1 MGVFLDKPKKEKESE
16 SGEGNGLRFALCSMQ
31 GWRVEMEDAH
41 AIRIDLGPVLK
52 KCSYFAVFDG
62 HAGDFVSNY
71 ISENLIDTILE
82 LWLSSKGSAE
92 GMNKV
97 NSEKTVSDKDTDT
110 LCQLAD
116 STELDR
122 FKANIKEGF
131 LKIDS
136 NMRNHP
142 KFLSGEERS
151 GTTAVTA
158 FITPETIIFANCGDS
173 RGVLASN
180 KNVRFGTYDHKP
192 CNEEE
197 KKRIEN
203 AGGSVMIRRVNG
215 SLAVSRALGDYDY
228 KNVSG
233 LPPTEQLVSAEP
245 DLSVMERSSDD
256 EFLILA
262 CDGVWDVMT
271 NEEVVSYIHSR
282 LLLSEDLKKVCEEL
296 LETCLAKGS
305 RDNMSVI
312 LITFPAA
319 PKISQ
324 EAINQEKNLDALLK
338 EKVEGIAK
346 ENENASLN
354 TILENLQAM
363 EIDNL
368 PPGGGI
374 HAKLNMIEEMLD
386 ELMPNRSKEEGNRM
400 QSMPVVPLSM
410 IRQLASDGVSVGAE
424 GGEEGAVEAEVPA
437 ATAAAAVTTPP
448 PP

>member
-16 SGEGNGLRFALCSMQ
+16 SGEGNGLRYALCSMQ

-82 LWLSSKGSAE
+82 LWLNSCSKETLS
-92 GMNKV
+92 KV
-97 NSEKTVSDKDTDT
+97 SSEKKVSDTDLTCQLTDT
-110 LCQLAD
+110 
-116 STELDR
+116 SELNR
-122 FKANIKEGF
+122 FRENIKEGF

-136 NMRNHP
+136 SMRDHP

-158 FITPETIIFANCGDS
+158 FVTPETIIFANCGDS
-173 RGVLASN
+173 RAVLASN
-180 KNVRFGTYDHKP
+180 KQVKFGTYDHKP
-192 CNEEE
+192 SNDEER
-197 KKRIEN
+197 KRIEN

-233 LPPTEQLVSAEP
+233 LSATEQLVSAEP
-245 DLSVMERSSDD
+245 DLSVIERCEDD

-271 NEEVVSYIHSR
+271 NEEVVSYINSR
-282 LLLSEDLKKVCEEL
+282 LLLIDNLQKICEEL

-312 LITFPAA
+312 LITFPSA
-319 PKISQ
+319 PKISE
-324 EAINQEKNLDALLK
+324 EAIEKEKKLDAVLK
-338 EKVEGIAK
+338 EKVEGIVK
-346 ENENASLN
+346 EQENVSLN
-354 TILENLQAM
+354 EVLEKLQDM
-363 EIDNL
+363 EIEDL

-374 HAKLNMIEEMLD
+374 HAKLCMVEEMLD
-386 ELMPNRSKEEGNRM
+386 ELLPNRSKEETRNMLG
-400 QSMPVVPLSM
+400 SSFPVPLSM
-410 IRQLASDGVSVGAE
+410 IRQLASDQCGELDVSEQAE
-424 GGEEGAVEAEVPA
+424 E
-437 ATAAAAVTTPP
+437 TPP
-448 PP
+448 

>member
-16 SGEGNGLRFALCSMQ
+16 SGEGNGLRYALCSMQ

-41 AIRIDLGPVLK
+41 AIRIDLGPILK

-62 HAGDFVSNY
+62 HAGDFVSKY
-71 ISENLIDTILE
+71 ISENLIDTILG
-82 LWLSSKGSAE
+82 LWTSSQGSIDSI
-92 GMNKV
+92 NSV
-97 NSEKTVSDKDTDT
+97 DSEKPKAGSDSDAS
-110 LCQLAD
+110 CQLA
-116 STELDR
+116 SSSELDR
-122 FKANIKEGF
+122 FKQNIREGF

-136 NMRNHP
+136 SMREHP
-142 KFLSGEERS
+142 KFLSAEEKS

-158 FITPETIIFANCGDS
+158 FITPDKIIFANCGDS
-173 RGVLASN
+173 RGVLATSN
-180 KNVRFGTYDHKP
+180 SVRFGTYDHKP

-245 DLSVMERSSDD
+245 DLSVMDRSAED

-271 NEEVVSYIHSR
+271 NEEVVAYIHSR
-282 LLLSEDLKKVCEEL
+282 LLINDDLQKVCEEL

-319 PKISQ
+319 PKISN
-324 EAINQEKNLDALLK
+324 EAIEQEKKLDAVLK
-338 EKVEGIAK
+338 EKVQGIVK
-346 ENENASLN
+346 ENESATLN
-354 TILENLQAM
+354 SILEELQIM
-363 EIDNL
+363 QIENL

-374 HAKLNMIEEMLD
+374 HAKLLMIEEMLD
-386 ELMPNRSKEEGNRM
+386 ELLPNRCKDENRQ

-410 IRQLASDGVSVGAE
+410 IRQLASADGVPMGMDSSEEVE
-424 GGEEGAVEAEVPA
+424 GS
-437 ATAAAAVTTPP
+437 PP

>member
-1 MGVFLDKPKKEKESE
+1 MGVFLDKPKKEKECE
-16 SGEGNGLRFALCSMQ
+16 SGEGNGLSYALCSMQ

-82 LWLSSKGSAE
+82 LWMSTPASNDAISKVSSEKSPTAKVACEAE
-92 GMNKV
+92 G
-97 NSEKTVSDKDTDT
+97 T
-110 LCQLAD
+110 CQLTD
-116 STELDR
+116 SSELDR

-136 NMRNHP
+136 SMRDHP
-142 KFLSGEERS
+142 KFLSPEEKS

-158 FITPETIIFANCGDS
+158 FVTPDKIIFANCGDS

-180 KNVRFGTYDHKP
+180 KSVRFGTYDHKP

-245 DLSVMERSSDD
+245 DLSVMDRSEED

-282 LLLSEDLKKVCEEL
+282 LLINDDLQKVCEEL

-319 PKISQ
+319 PKLSM
-324 EAINQEKNLDALLK
+324 EAIEQEKKLDAVLK
-338 EKVEGIAK
+338 EKVQGIVK
-346 ENENASLN
+346 EDESATLN
-354 TILENLQAM
+354 SILEELQTM
-363 EIDNL
+363 QIENL

-374 HAKLNMIEEMLD
+374 HAKLIMIEEMLD
-386 ELMPNRSKEEGNRM
+386 ELLPNRSKEENRG

-410 IRQLASDGVSVGAE
+410 IRQLASDGVPVGMDPS
-424 GGEEGAVEAEVPA
+424 EEADG
-437 ATAAAAVTTPP
+437 PP

>member
-16 SGEGNGLRFALCSMQ
+16 SGEGNGLRYALCSMQ

-41 AIRIDLGPVLK
+41 AIRIDLGPCLK

-82 LWLSSKGSAE
+82 LWLNSCTNDAIT
-92 GMNKV
+92 KV
-97 NSEKTVSDKDTDT
+97 NSEKKVSDSD
-110 LCQLAD
+110 LVCQLTD
-116 STELDR
+116 ISELDR
-122 FKANIKEGF
+122 FKKNIKEGF

-136 NMRNHP
+136 SMRDHP

-158 FITPETIIFANCGDS
+158 FVTPQTIIFANCGDS
-173 RGVLASN
+173 RAVLASN
-180 KNVRFGTYDHKP
+180 KTVRFGTYDHKP

-245 DLSVMERSSDD
+245 DLSVMDRSEED

-271 NEEVVSYIHSR
+271 NEEVVSYIYSR
-282 LLLSEDLKKVCEEL
+282 LLINDNLQKVCEEL

-319 PKISQ
+319 PKISE
-324 EAINQEKNLDALLK
+324 EAIEQENVLDALLK
-338 EKVEGIAK
+338 EKVQGIVK
-346 ENENASLN
+346 ENENATLN
-354 TILENLQAM
+354 IIIEELQGM
-363 EIDNL
+363 EIENL

-374 HAKLNMIEEMLD
+374 HAKLCMIEEMLD
-386 ELMPNRSKEEGNRM
+386 ELLPNRSKEEHNRM
-400 QSMPVVPLSM
+400 LGTSMPVPLSM
-410 IRQLASDGVSVGAE
+410 IRQLASDGVDLEANE
-424 GGEEGAVEAEVPA
+424 ELEGAP
-437 ATAAAAVTTPP
+437 
-448 PP
+448 

>member
-16 SGEGNGLRFALCSMQ
+16 SGEGNGLRYALCSMQ

-41 AIRIDLGPVLK
+41 AIRIDLGPSLQN
-52 KCSYFAVFDG
+52 CSYFAVFDG
-62 HAGDFVSNY
+62 HAGDFVSKY
-71 ISENLIDTILE
+71 ISENLIDTILN
-82 LWLSSKGSAE
+82 LWLESCSNEPLSKS
-92 GMNKV
+92 
-97 NSEKTVSDKDTDT
+97 NSEKKVNEPVAVSNLTDS
-110 LCQLAD
+110 L
-116 STELDR
+116 ELDR
-122 FKANIKEGF
+122 FEKNVKEGF

-136 NMRNHP
+136 VMRDHP

-158 FITPETIIFANCGDS
+158 FVSPDKIIFANCGDS
-173 RGVLASN
+173 RAVLATSSS
-180 KNVRFGTYDHKP
+180 VRFGTYDHKP

-245 DLSVMERSSDD
+245 DLSVIDRSDKD

-282 LLLSEDLKKVCEEL
+282 LLVMENLQEVCAEL

-312 LITFPAA
+312 LIAFPAA
-319 PKISQ
+319 PKISE
-324 EAINQEKNLDALLK
+324 EAIAKEKALDALLK
-338 EKVEGIAK
+338 EKVKDIVK
-346 ENENASLN
+346 ENENTSLN
-354 TILENLQAM
+354 SIVEELQGM
-363 EIDNL
+363 EIEDL

-374 HAKLNMIEEMLD
+374 HSKLCIIEKWLD
-386 ELMPNRSKEEGNRM
+386 ELLPNRNKEENKNVLG
-400 QSMPVVPLSM
+400 STLPVPLSM
-410 IRQLASDGVSVGAE
+410 IRQLASDGVGLD
-424 GGEEGAVEAEVPA
+424 GTEESEDAP
-437 ATAAAAVTTPP
+437 
-448 PP
+448 

>member
-1 MGVFLDKPKKEKESE
+1 
-16 SGEGNGLRFALCSMQ
+16 MQ

-41 AIRIDLGPVLK
+41 AIRIDLGPSLQN
-52 KCSYFAVFDG
+52 CSYFAVFDG
-62 HAGDFVSNY
+62 HAGDFVSKY
-71 ISENLIDTILE
+71 ISENLIDTILN
-82 LWLSSKGSAE
+82 LWLESCSNEPLSKS
-92 GMNKV
+92 
-97 NSEKTVSDKDTDT
+97 NSEKKVNEPVAVSNLTDS
-110 LCQLAD
+110 L
-116 STELDR
+116 ELDR
-122 FKANIKEGF
+122 FKKNVKEGF

-136 NMRNHP
+136 VMRDHP

-158 FITPETIIFANCGDS
+158 FVSPEKIIFANCGDS
-173 RGVLASN
+173 RAVLATSSS
-180 KNVRFGTYDHKP
+180 VRFGTYDHKP

-245 DLSVMERSSDD
+245 DLSVMDRSDKD

-282 LLLSEDLKKVCEEL
+282 LLVMENLQEVCAEL

-312 LITFPAA
+312 LIAFPAA
-319 PKISQ
+319 PKISE
-324 EAINQEKNLDALLK
+324 EAIAKEKALDALLK
-338 EKVEGIAK
+338 EKVKDIVK
-346 ENENASLN
+346 ENENTSLN
-354 TILENLQAM
+354 SIVEELQGM
-363 EIDNL
+363 EIEDL

-374 HAKLNMIEEMLD
+374 HSKLCIIEKWLD
-386 ELMPNRSKEEGNRM
+386 ELLPNRNKEENKNVLG
-400 QSMPVVPLSM
+400 STLPVPLSM
-410 IRQLASDGVSVGAE
+410 IRQLASDGVGLD
-424 GGEEGAVEAEVPA
+424 GTEESEDAP
-437 ATAAAAVTTPP
+437 
-448 PP
+448 

>member
-16 SGEGNGLRFALCSMQ
+16 SGEGNGLRYALCSMQ

-41 AIRIDLGPVLK
+41 AIRIDLGPSLQN
-52 KCSYFAVFDG
+52 CSYFAVFDG
-62 HAGDFVSNY
+62 HAGDFVSKY
-71 ISENLIDTILE
+71 ISENLIDTILN
-82 LWLSSKGSAE
+82 LWLESCSNEPLSKS
-92 GMNKV
+92 
-97 NSEKTVSDKDTDT
+97 NSEKKVNEPVAVSNLTDS
-110 LCQLAD
+110 L
-116 STELDR
+116 ELDR
-122 FKANIKEGF
+122 FKKNVKEGF

-136 NMRNHP
+136 VMRDHP

-158 FITPETIIFANCGDS
+158 FVSPEKIIFANCGDS
-173 RGVLASN
+173 RAVLATSSS
-180 KNVRFGTYDHKP
+180 VRFGTYDHKP

-245 DLSVMERSSDD
+245 DLSVMDRSDKD

-282 LLLSEDLKKVCEEL
+282 LLVMENLQEVCAEL

-312 LITFPAA
+312 LIAFPAA
-319 PKISQ
+319 PKISE
-324 EAINQEKNLDALLK
+324 EAIAKEKALDALLK
-338 EKVEGIAK
+338 EKVKDIVK
-346 ENENASLN
+346 ENENTSLN
-354 TILENLQAM
+354 SIVEELQGM
-363 EIDNL
+363 EIEDL

-374 HAKLNMIEEMLD
+374 HSKLCIIEKWLD
-386 ELMPNRSKEEGNRM
+386 ELLPNRNKEENKNVLG
-400 QSMPVVPLSM
+400 STLPVPLSM
-410 IRQLASDGVSVGAE
+410 IRQLASDGVGLD
-424 GGEEGAVEAEVPA
+424 GTEESEDAP
-437 ATAAAAVTTPP
+437 
-448 PP
+448 

>member
-16 SGEGNGLRFALCSMQ
+16 SGEGNGLCYALCSMQ

-41 AIRIDLGPVLK
+41 AIRIDLGPCLK
-52 KCSYFAVFDG
+52 NCSYFAVFDG

-82 LWLSSKGSAE
+82 LWLNSGKTDGVTKSTNEIKVSESSLSCE
-92 GMNKV
+92 L
-97 NSEKTVSDKDTDT
+97 TDI
-110 LCQLAD
+110 
-116 STELDR
+116 SELDR
-122 FKANIKEGF
+122 FKQNIKEGF

-136 NMRNHP
+136 SMRDHP
-142 KFLSGEERS
+142 KFLSGDERS

-158 FITPETIIFANCGDS
+158 FVTPQKIIFANCGDS
-173 RGVLASN
+173 RAVLASN
-180 KNVRFGTYDHKP
+180 NTVRFGTYDHKP

-245 DLSVMERSSDD
+245 DLSVMDRSDED

-271 NEEVVSYIHSR
+271 NEEVVSYINSR
-282 LLLSEDLKKVCEEL
+282 LLINDNLQKVCEEL

-319 PKISQ
+319 PKVSL
-324 EAINQEKNLDALLK
+324 EAIEQEKVLDALLK
-338 EKVEGIAK
+338 EKVEGIVK
-346 ENENASLN
+346 ENENATLN
-354 TILENLQAM
+354 NILEELQVLPI
-363 EIDNL
+363 ENL

-374 HAKLNMIEEMLD
+374 HAKLCMIEEMLD
-386 ELMPNRSKEEGNRM
+386 ELLPNRSKEENNRVLGN
-400 QSMPVVPLSM
+400 SMPVVPLSM
-410 IRQLASDGVSVGAE
+410 IRQLASDRVDLEANGEAE
-424 GGEEGAVEAEVPA
+424 GAP
-437 ATAAAAVTTPP
+437 
-448 PP
+448 